1 MDTNGTNNQTIDTR
15 DNQAGPFFLA
25 DKDRRNDGEKTRQI
39 IQPEH
44 PHSAPPIQ
52 IASGRETE
60 EKKLTAFLL
69 SCRRP
74 LMCNWRTKLGLLG
87 CADRS
92 PLGINQLAAGTR
104 MCGRRIDRK

>member
-15 DNQAGPFFLA
+15 DNQAGPFSLA
-25 DKDRRNDGEKTRQI
+25 DKGRRNDGEKTRQI

-44 PHSAPPIQ
+44 PHSAPPIP

-74 LMCNWRTKLGLLG
+74 LICNWRTKLGLLG

-92 PLGINQLAAGTR
+92 PLGINQLAARPGCAGDE
-104 MCGRRIDRK
+104 MDGK